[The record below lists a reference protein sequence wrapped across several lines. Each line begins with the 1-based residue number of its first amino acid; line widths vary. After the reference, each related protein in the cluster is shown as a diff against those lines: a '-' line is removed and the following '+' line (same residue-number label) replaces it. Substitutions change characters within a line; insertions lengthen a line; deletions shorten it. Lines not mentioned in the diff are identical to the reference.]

1 MGRRDDKITGFQNI
15 ERIRDLIMRK
25 YTERLDIKMTSQ
37 DMLLL
42 AAASLKANQPLT
54 VYARNLIL
62 NQINPMMQAN
72 KEGRV
77 NARLEMENSEPY
89 RLEE

>member
-1 MGRRDDKITGFQNI
+1 
-15 ERIRDLIMRK
+15 MRK

>member
-1 MGRRDDKITGFQNI
+1 
-15 ERIRDLIMRK
+15 MRK

-72 KEGRV
+72 KEGGV